1 VFAGYLLGAI
11 LMLAAA
17 AVMLRW
23 GIAAERKPLEE
34 VSRPLAAADC
44 FVVNLARQL
53 PDSGQTTLLPASR
66 GVNVALRRRSATHH
80 RGNTM
85 AIITRREALSLS
97 LLSTLAVAGSALPAQ
112 AKSGAQ
118 IDDEVRETLHQF
130 DLHIRGSRELL
141 AKSAAVLGVPVGD
154 QGRNR
159 HRRRVWRGRPARTRP
174 DVRVLQHRI
183 CLGRFPARAQAR
195 SVIIVF
201 MTEDALSSFRRVN
214 GWKIGVDGSVALITV
229 GVGGSIDTS
238 KIVKPIV
245 GFIFDNKGLMY
256 NLTLEGSKIS
266 RISR

>member
-1 VFAGYLLGAI
+1 
-11 LMLAAA
+11 M
-17 AVMLRW
+17 
-23 GIAAERKPLEE
+23 
-34 VSRPLAAADC
+34 
-44 FVVNLARQL
+44 
-53 PDSGQTTLLPASR
+53 ASI
-66 GVNVALRRRSATHH
+66 S
-80 RGNTM
+80 
-85 AIITRREALSLS
+85 RREALSLS

-118 IDDEVRETLHQF
+118 IDGEVRETLHQF
-130 DLHIRGSRELL
+130 DLQIRGSGELL
-141 AKSAAVLGVPVGD
+141 AKSAAVLVFPSVIKAGVGIGGEYGEGALLV
-154 QGRNR
+154 
-159 HRRRVWRGRPARTRP
+159 RGRTAAYYNT
-174 DVRVLQHRI
+174 VSASVGFQ
-183 CLGRFPARAQAR
+183 LGAQAR

-238 KIVKPIV
+238 KIVNPIV